1 MHTSTKM
8 LRDTYKISEG
18 KIPLIGV
25 GGIFTGQDIIEK
37 IRNGAS
43 LIQLYTA
50 IVYEGP
56 TLISKLK
63 KELIYEVERYGVK
76 SISELIGSDI
86 K

>member
-1 MHTSTKM
+1 MQKSTKM

-76 SISELIGSDI
+76 SISELIGSGI

>member
-1 MHTSTKM
+1 MQKSTKM

-56 TLISKLK
+56 TLINKLK
-63 KELIYEVERYGVK
+63 KELIIEVERYGVK
-76 SISELIGSDI
+76 SISELIGADI

>member
-1 MHTSTKM
+1 MQKSTKM

-56 TLISKLK
+56 TLINKLK

>member
-1 MHTSTKM
+1 MQKSTKM

>member
-1 MHTSTKM
+1 M